1 MGQYKL
7 AKEEKLQKRKE
18 DLASPSSLALSDPV
32 KAKKNEI
39 CNLFLNQQQSIREIS
54 KIQNVD
60 QQTVV
65 RILFEKGLLK
75 ERRRNSNSMNDR
87 ERTRSLLKA
96 YIAGFEIKT

>member
-7 AKEEKLQKRKE
+7 AKEEKFQKRKE
-18 DLASPSSLALSDPV
+18 DLASPSSLTLSEPV

-39 CNLFLNQQQSIREIS
+39 CNLFAIQRQSIREIS
-54 KIQNVD
+54 KIHNVD

-65 RILFEKGLLK
+65 RVLFERGLLK

-87 ERTRSLLKA
+87 ERNRSLLKA

>member
-1 MGQYKL
+1 MRQYKL
-7 AKEEKLQKRKE
+7 AKEERFQKRKE
-18 DLASPSSLALSDPV
+18 DLASPSRLALPDPV
-32 KAKKNEI
+32 KAKRNEI
-39 CNLFLNQQQSIREIS
+39 CNLFAIQRQSIREIS

-75 ERRRNSNSMNDR
+75 ERRRHSNSMNDR
-87 ERTRSLLKA
+87 ERNRSLLKA